1 MSPAGSIPLGQGD
14 SLPMSHQRILDEVRD
29 FVSLRQVIE
38 WSLSQQPRAEFVDVI
53 VQDEYHH
60 DVIVRVTAECLAVF
74 ETS

>member
-1 MSPAGSIPLGQGD
+1 
-14 SLPMSHQRILDEVRD
+14 MSHERILDEVRD

-60 DVIVRVTAECLAVF
+60 DVIVRVTAEIFAVF